1 MIGKHSASDPDF
13 TSDQKI
19 KLLSSG
25 RAYFELLIRL
35 IEHARENIQLQVYIY
50 EPDETGQQVAD
61 ALIRAAKRKVKVYI
75 LVDGYG
81 SQGLKRSFFRQ
92 FRENGIHFRFFKP
105 LFKSR
110 DFYVGRRMH
119 QKMLVVDAQ
128 YAIVTGINIG
138 NRYNDKP
145 GQPAWLDFGVYI
157 AGEVAVWLCKWGWT
171 TWRNFKR
178 IKNAPCG
185 PPLTAVDFGYDHIGT
200 VRVRR
205 NDWVR
210 RKYEISDTYK
220 AILGK
225 AQTRVIILS
234 SYFLPGYAV
243 REDIKGA
250 RRRGVQVE
258 VIVCSR
264 MDVPLV
270 KDAERFMYS
279 WLLRQGVKIYEYSG
293 NILHGK
299 LATCDDEWMT
309 IGSFNVND
317 LSARASI
324 ELNVDIKSKPFV
336 REVTDKMEYIMSRK
350 AMRVNADNFT
360 QHNGWWHRLIQ
371 WFAFKFLRL
380 IFFLGTFYIKQED
393 PRGN

>member
-1 MIGKHSASDPDF
+1 MIGKHSASDADF
-13 TSDQKI
+13 TPDQKI

-61 ALIRAAKRKVKVYI
+61 ALIRAAKRKVKVYM

-128 YAIVTGINIG
+128 YALVTGINIG
-138 NRYNDKP
+138 DRYNDKP
-145 GQPAWLDFGVYI
+145 GQPAWLDFGVCIEGEI
-157 AGEVAVWLCKWGWT
+157 AARLCNWGWT

-178 IKNAPCG
+178 IKNAPCE
-185 PPLTAVDFGYDHIGT
+185 PSLTAVDFGYSHIGHI
-200 VRVRR
+200 RVRR

-225 AQTRVIILS
+225 AQARVTILS

-243 REDIKGA
+243 REDIRGA

-299 LATCDDEWMT
+299 LAICDDEWMT

-336 REVTDKMEYIMSRK
+336 REITDQMEYIMAKK
-350 AMRVNADNFT
+350 AMRINAEDFT
-360 QHNGWWHRLIQ
+360 QHNRLWHRLIQ